1 MAMLWVMTKGNRA
14 GNLPPGVQFGDVG
27 AVRTRRGPRPVTVH
41 LHGHPCAYEVRAART
56 PDGPVLLDL
65 RVVPLE
71 DGDHLPPDL
80 LRAIPIRRLA
90 AAAVQQGVSDN
101 WLPEPDSA
109 EPEELDWSRF
119 RRPERRIGRPAH
131 GPEHYAEVA
140 EAARAARAAG
150 ESARR
155 VIAERWTVAEQ
166 TADKWMREA
175 RRLGLLEHYR
185 RSPGAPTG
193 QGGG

>member
-1 MAMLWVMTKGNRA
+1 MSTLLVMTKQDRRGS
-14 GNLPPGVQFGDVG
+14 LPPGVQFGDVG
-27 AVRTRRGPRPVTVH
+27 PVRVGSGPRPVTVY

-71 DGDHLPPDL
+71 HGDPLPADL
-80 LRAIPIRRLA
+80 LRALPVRRLA
-90 AAAVQQGVSDN
+90 AAAVQFGTSDN
-101 WLPEPDSA
+101 WTPEPV
-109 EPEELDWSRF
+109 PVEELDWSRF
-119 RRPERRIGRPAH
+119 ARPERRIGRPAH
-131 GPEHYAEVA
+131 GPDHYAEVA

-155 VIAERWTVAEQ
+155 AIAERWTVAEQ

-175 RRLGLLEHYR
+175 RRLGLLERYR

-193 QGGG
+193 PDGG